1 MQLQSRLELTYFFH
15 MHAYSTAS
23 NEVYENI
30 STLYIVTPWPSLLR
44 PGPNVWCRKLE
55 FPKSGASLALF
66 PGLAQLPLLAAWK
79 SGESLVA
86 FLTSSWHNRKF

>member
-23 NEVYENI
+23 NEVYGNI

-44 PGPNVWCRKLE
+44 PGPSVWCRKLE

-66 PGLAQLPLLAAWK
+66 PGLAQLSVAGSMEKW
-79 SGESLVA
+79 GESGIFSHIIMA
-86 FLTSSWHNRKF
+86 